1 MMFGDDGGILL
12 FSFKLCLLMG
22 GVLGGNNLTSS
33 KKSPTTQLFNRCQ
46 IPVKDPVEMEELPVE
61 LRIKELIDENY
72 LAPNPSSGK
81 PQKSQTNLHE
91 QSNESLKRKKKSK
104 TNLSTG

>member
-1 MMFGDDGGILL
+1 
-12 FSFKLCLLMG
+12 MG

-46 IPVKDPVEMEELPVE
+46 LLVKDPVKMEEELPVE
-61 LRIKELIDENY
+61 LRVKALFEENY

-81 PQKSQTNLHE
+81 PQKSNTNLL
-91 QSNESLKRKKKSK
+91 QSNESLKKKKKSK